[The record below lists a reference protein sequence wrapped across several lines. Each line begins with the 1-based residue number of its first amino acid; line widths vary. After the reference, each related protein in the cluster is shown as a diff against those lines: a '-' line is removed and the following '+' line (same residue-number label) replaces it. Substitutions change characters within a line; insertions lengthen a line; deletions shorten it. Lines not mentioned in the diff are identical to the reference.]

1 MNTLNITIIGDSIVT
16 NSIGKKKISWANELI
31 NIVRRYKKCRI
42 KVKLLSKIGINSRG
56 LLNEI
61 PDFFLK
67 IKSKNILIIQI
78 GINDSWHYKS
88 LKGLANVSISSFKK
102 NLIEIIEK
110 SRIYG
115 FKKIYFLNYHK
126 LYNGR
131 IEGNKKTI
139 DQNLNKYNLKIN
151 QICKQKNLKLLNIN
165 KYTKKRNLKITS
177 RDKIHLNQKGAKFY
191 ANIIFR
197 ELLKN
202 KELPNV

>member
-1 MNTLNITIIGDSIVT
+1 MSSLNVTIIGDSIVS
-16 NSIGKKKISWANELI
+16 NSINKKKISWANELM
-31 NIVRRYKKCRI
+31 NIVRRYNKCRI
-42 KVKLLSKIGINSRG
+42 RVKLLSKIGINSRG

-67 IKSKNILIIQI
+67 IKLKNILIIQI

-88 LKGLANVSISSFKK
+88 LKGVANVSIISFQK
-102 NLIEIIEK
+102 NLIEIIDK

-126 LYNGR
+126 LYNNR

-139 DQNLNKYNLKIN
+139 DQNLNKYNSKIK
-151 QICKQKNLKLLNIN
+151 QICKQKNLKLININ